1 MKLFPDTSLILIE
14 AGGKVKKAVTAI
26 RDRAHSVLGRLV
38 LKSSARVPGQDRLA
52 MVDGLATSYP
62 NLFFEVPEERLPDF
76 LRELNGV
83 NSAELA
89 QAFIKS
95 WGILKTNPNFWA
107 VSDRLH
113 AYLQQLDP
121 VEYGVMDYTRYGIW
135 SETGDWHG

>member
-1 MKLFPDTSLILIE
+1 M
-14 AGGKVKKAVTAI
+14 
-26 RDRAHSVLGRLV
+26 
-38 LKSSARVPGQDRLA
+38 PGQDRLA
-52 MVDGLATSYP
+52 IIDGLATSYP

-83 NSAELA
+83 NSAVSA